1 VYLLTFIVTME
12 VVRRSSVKKKM
23 ARVKESLSMESGYY
37 QNTEQGNIYSPG
49 AGRRYMPV
57 AKESPR
63 F

>member
-1 VYLLTFIVTME
+1 ME
-12 VVRRSSVKKKM
+12 ILRRSSVKKKM
-23 ARVKESLSMESGYY
+23 ARIRESLSMESGYH
-37 QNTEQGNIYSPG
+37 QKTEPGNIYSPG

>member
-1 VYLLTFIVTME
+1 ME